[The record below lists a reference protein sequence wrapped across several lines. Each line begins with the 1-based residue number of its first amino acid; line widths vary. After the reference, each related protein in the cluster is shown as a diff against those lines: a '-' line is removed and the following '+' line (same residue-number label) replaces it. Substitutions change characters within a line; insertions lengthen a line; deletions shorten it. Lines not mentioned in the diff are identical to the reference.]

1 MGLVDDY
8 LSAYKVGKKEQMAA
22 RMAFFISGFAVATWA
37 PMILAVKD
45 KLQIGADVLGMLL
58 LSIGIS
64 AFIFMP
70 LAGML
75 SRSYGCK
82 KVLRTAIAVMAADLI
97 ILSLLGNIWG
107 FLVFLAVFGAAMGC
121 IDVNMNLNAVIVE
134 NASKKRMMSGMHA
147 LWSVGC
153 FAGAGLFSLLA
164 KAGLGITVIAAIHS
178 LIVIVFT
185 VIYSRHFLNFKGAGN
200 EKPIAVPKGIVVFF
214 GVLACITFLGEGA
227 VMDWSGVLLTEVKNT
242 ELSLA
247 GVGYAVFSVAML
259 CMRLL
264 GDKIVA
270 VLGEEKTLVFGS
282 VIGAIGFLSVIFLE
296 NFYAIQLGFVLM
308 GLGLANIVPTIYSL
322 TKYQKVMPINAAV
335 TAITSMGYTGVILG
349 LAVLGFVA
357 HGFGITQVFYL
368 LAVLLAAQAVAVKY
382 YFAKMGSLFKTLKFS
397 IIK

>member
-1 MGLVDDY
+1 MGLVDEY
-8 LSAYKVGKKEQMAA
+8 LSDFKVGRNEQIAA
-22 RMAFFISGFAVATWA
+22 CMAFFISGFAVSTWA
-37 PMILAVKD
+37 PMIPAVKE
-45 KLQIGADVLGMLL
+45 KLQIGADVLGLLL

-70 LAGML
+70 VAGML

-82 KVLRTAIAVMAADLI
+82 KVLRVAITVMALDLI
-97 ILSLLGNIWG
+97 VLSLLGSIWG
-107 FLVFLAVFGAAMGC
+107 FLLFLAVFGAAMGC

-134 NASKKRMMSGMHA
+134 NASKKRMMSSMHA

-164 KAGLGITVIAAIHS
+164 KAGLGITVIAGIHS
-178 LIVIVFT
+178 AVVLICTFT
-185 VIYSRHFLNFKGAGN
+185 YSRHFLNFKGAGN

-349 LAVLGFVA
+349 PAVLGFVA

-382 YFAKMGSLFKTLKFS
+382 YFAKMG
-397 IIK
+397 

>member
-8 LSAYKVGKKEQMAA
+8 LSVYKVGKKEQMAA

-37 PMILAVKD
+37 PMIPAVKD

-178 LIVIVFT
+178 LIVMVFT
-185 VIYSRHFLNFKGAGN
+185 AIYSRHFLNFKGAGN
-200 EKPIAVPKGIVVFF
+200 EKPIAIPKGIVVFF
-214 GVLACITFLGEGA
+214 GLLACITFLGEGA

-270 VLGEEKTLVFGS
+270 VLGEEKTLIFGS

-349 LAVLGFVA
+349 PAVLGFVA

-368 LAVLLAAQAVAVKY
+368 LAVLLAAQAVAVKC
-382 YFAKMGSLFKTLKFS
+382 YFAKMG
-397 IIK
+397 

>member
-8 LSAYKVGKKEQMAA
+8 LSTFKVGKKEQMAA
-22 RMAFFISGFAVATWA
+22 RMAFFISGFAVSTWA
-37 PMILAVKD
+37 PMIPAVKE
-45 KLQIGADVLGMLL
+45 KLQIGADFLGLLL

-70 LAGML
+70 LAGMF
-75 SRSYGCK
+75 SRSFGCK
-82 KVLRTAIAVMAADLI
+82 KVLRIAIAVMAADLI
-97 ILSLLGNIWG
+97 VLSLLNNIWG

-178 LIVIVFT
+178 AVVMLFT
-185 VIYSRHFLNFKGAGN
+185 AVYSRHFLNFKGAGN
-200 EKPIAVPKGIVVFF
+200 EKPIAIPKGIVVFF
-214 GVLACITFLGEGA
+214 GLLACITFLGEGA
-227 VMDWSGVLLTEVKNT
+227 VMDWSGVLLTEVKST

-259 CMRLL
+259 VMRLL

-270 VLGEEKTLVFGS
+270 ALGEEKTLILGS
-282 VIGAIGFLSVIFLE
+282 VTGALGFVSVIFLD
-296 NFYAIQLGFVLM
+296 NFYALQCGFVLM

-349 LAVLGFVA
+349 PAVLGFVA
-357 HGFGITQVFYL
+357 HGFGIEYVFYL
-368 LAVLLAAQAVAVKY
+368 LVLLLAAQAVAVKY
-382 YFAKMGSLFKTLKFS
+382 YFAKMG
-397 IIK
+397 

>member
-8 LSAYKVGKKEQMAA
+8 LSTFKVGKKEQMAA
-22 RMAFFISGFAVATWA
+22 RMAFFISGFAVSTWA
-37 PMILAVKD
+37 PMIPAVKD
-45 KLQIGADVLGMLL
+45 KLHIGADVLGMLL

-70 LAGML
+70 LAGIF

-82 KVLRTAIAVMAADLI
+82 KVLRVAIAVMALDLV
-97 ILSLLGNIWG
+97 ILSLLGNIWS
-107 FLVFLAVFGAAMGC
+107 FLVFLVVFGAAMGC

-147 LWSVGC
+147 LWSIGC

-164 KAGLGITVIAAIHS
+164 KVGLNMTFIAAVHS
-178 LIVIVFT
+178 FIVLTFT

-200 EKPIAVPKGIVVFF
+200 EKPIAIPKGIVVFF
-214 GVLACITFLGEGA
+214 GLLACITFLGEGA

-259 CMRLL
+259 CMRLV

-270 VLGEEKTLVFGS
+270 ALGEEKTMIFGS
-282 VIGAIGFLSVIFLE
+282 LTGVLGFLSVIFLE
-296 NFYAIQLGFVLM
+296 NSYVIQLGFVLM
-308 GLGLANIVPTIYSL
+308 GIGLANIVPTIYSL
-322 TKYQKVMPINAAV
+322 TKYQTDMPINAAV

-349 LAVLGFVA
+349 PAVLGFVA

-368 LAVLLAAQAVAVKY
+368 LAILLALQAAAVKY
-382 YFAKMGSLFKTLKFS
+382 YFAKMS
-397 IIK
+397 